1 MKWITVCQ
9 LPFDENSSE
18 VTETM
23 NKLRLQRHGS
33 GEAYPLRRRKLGDQW
48 IIERLERDASLDAQA
63 KSKLAAKTLA
73 KKPQSMTRT

>member
-9 LPFDENSSE
+9 VPFDEDSSE

-33 GEAYPLRRRKLGDQW
+33 GEAYPLRRRKAGEQW
-48 IIERLERDASLDAQA
+48 VIERLERDASLDPQA
-63 KSKLAAKTLA
+63 KSKLAAKVLN
-73 KKPQSMTRT
+73 KKS